1 MKWLNLIEVIKFN
14 KIWRFFDIF
23 EIYLIVIVIKDKE
36 VEKFGVFK

>member
-14 KIWRFFDIF
+14 KIWRSFDIF